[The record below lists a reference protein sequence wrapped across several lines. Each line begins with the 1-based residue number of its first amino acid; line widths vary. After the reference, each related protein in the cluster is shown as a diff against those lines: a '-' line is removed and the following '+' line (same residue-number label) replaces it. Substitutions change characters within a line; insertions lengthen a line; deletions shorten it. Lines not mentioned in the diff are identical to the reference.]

1 MVLIGTMIAEVID
14 LPYSTADSLSTHYC
28 VYKSVT
34 DLIVCILGMT
44 VRVP

>member
-1 MVLIGTMIAEVID
+1 MVLIGTMIAEVVD
-14 LPYSTADSLSTHYC
+14 LPYSTADSLST
-28 VYKSVT
+28 VYKTVT